1 VFGLRRG
8 KRAVYRREHWQSSLQ
23 GLRNGDRKPI
33 SVEIAGFAGD
43 IESAVAQPCAAIV
56 RIIAGVCDQTIDDG
70 LTRLP
75 AIIWQA
81 QMNPCEEIGTFA
93 GSVQHVFVYG
103 HKREAVKRDGKAVLV
118 AQCLV
123 LDAFKCK
130 SRVLVRSLERKCKG
144 PHGGVERRCAIQHI
158 YNFSSC
164 IAGRF
169 TFGATPA
176 HRFQG
181 IPRGNDSYAPD

>member
-1 VFGLRRG
+1 
-8 KRAVYRREHWQSSLQ
+8 
-23 GLRNGDRKPI
+23 
-33 SVEIAGFAGD
+33 
-43 IESAVAQPCAAIV
+43 
-56 RIIAGVCDQTIDDG
+56 
-70 LTRLP
+70 
-75 AIIWQA
+75 
-81 QMNPCEEIGTFA
+81 MNPCKEIGTFA

-103 HKREAVKRDGKAVLV
+103 QKREAVKRDGKAVLV